1 MEIIGCLFE
10 WSVCEGQS
18 NGVEGWGGWGWGSV
32 CVHACI
38 EKALNGGTDNES
50 ADSGVHLRHVVLNS
64 GVLLSNIAND

>member
-1 MEIIGCLFE
+1 M
-10 WSVCEGQS
+10 
-18 NGVEGWGGWGWGSV
+18 GWKDGGGWGWGSV